1 MIRLTLSATAVALA
15 LAAGPVQAGPC
26 SEDIAALAHQM
37 SDPTGKGSGALAGA
51 APGAIAN
58 EAPMPKDTA
67 TGPSGKE
74 QGTLAGNA
82 PDASG
87 KVVDPTGGI
96 ATSAQD
102 VQLQQAGKP
111 TAAQG
116 GDPRELEAQRQDAVA
131 ALDRARELDA
141 SGDSACTAAVDEARE
156 HLRKG
161 T

>member
-1 MIRLTLSATAVALA
+1 MIRSTLAATAVALA
-15 LAAGPVQAGPC
+15 LASPVQAGPC
-26 SEDIAALAHQM
+26 SDDIAALAHLM
-37 SDPTGKGSGALAGA
+37 NNPTGKGSGALSGT
-51 APGAIAN
+51 APGAIAS
-58 EAPMPKDTA
+58 EAPMPEATA

-82 PDASG
+82 PDGTG
-87 KVVDPTGGI
+87 KAVDPTGGI

-116 GDPRELEAQRQDAVA
+116 GDPRELEAQRQEAMA

-141 SGDSACTAAVDEARE
+141 RDDAACTAAVDEAHE